1 MMGLK
6 VTSSKRA
13 HAITRSAAP
22 EAPAPEQAAA
32 DLNLHRRHSDSVLSQ
47 SLWGLRSRCAQGL
60 FEPSGCLWRVWGL
73 IPKMILPLPPSC
85 WGFSLPLDV
94 GYLLSAA
101 PGLLS
106 HHSGTYHRAGAP
118 LPLDMGY
125 PLTAAPVPCRHCYS
139 AMRPP
144 PQGCAATSNSMT
156 MSHAM

>member
-125 PLTAAPVPCRHCYS
+125 PLTAAPVPCRHCCS